1 MKNDA
6 YIFDSLRSPRG
17 KKKNGALTQ
26 LTPTDILSKLLIFL
40 KKKHDLDTSQVDDV
54 VMGCVTPI
62 GEQGGNIAKAA
73 LQYAE
78 WDYNVPGMQIN
89 RFCASGLESVNLS
102 AMKIRSGWQNLIV
115 AGGIECMSRV
125 PMGSDGGSIALEPK
139 VNLRSQFVPQGIG
152 ADLIATIGGYARKDV
167 DSFALESHMRAAKA
181 TKKGYFKSIVPLY
194 DQNGLHIL
202 SKDEN
207 IRPDS
212 TIEALSALKP
222 SFEKMGELGY
232 DAMAI
237 GKYSEI
243 EIIDHV
249 HTAGNSSAIVDGASV
264 VLIGSGNKGKELG
277 LLPKAKIISMAT
289 VSTDPTIMLTGPGP
303 ASKKALKQA
312 GMNINDIDIIEV
324 NEAFASVV
332 LRWEEELPEVKHPH
346 SDSSSEEEPNDESSS
361 LIAQEL
367 GEYRNMACNI
377 YANYPTEGG
386 TEAWIDLDVLSS
398 TPSSTT
404 TARLAARLECRS
416 GTAPWSPPHAPP

>member
-6 YIFDSLRSPRG
+6 YIFDALRSPRG

-40 KKKHDLDTSQVDDV
+40 KKKHDLDTTQIDDV
-54 VMGCVTPI
+54 IMGRVTPI

-152 ADLIATIGGYARKDV
+152 ADLIATIGGYTRKDV
-167 DSFALESHMRAAKA
+167 DNFALESHKRAAKA
-181 TKKGYFKSIVPLY
+181 TKKGYFKSIVPIY
-194 DQNGLHIL
+194 DQSGLHIL

-207 IRPDS
+207 IRSDA

-232 DAMAI
+232 DAMALR
-237 GKYSEI
+237 KYSEI
-243 EIIDHV
+243 EIINHI

-264 VLIGSGNKGKELG
+264 VLIGSGNKGRELG
-277 LLPKAKIISMAT
+277 LSPKAKIISAAT

-303 ASKKALKQA
+303 ASKKALKQV
-312 GMNINDIDIIEV
+312 GMNMNDIDIIEV

-332 LRWEEELPEVKHPH
+332 LRFIEDMNLSGQEKINVNGGAIAMGHP
-346 SDSSSEEEPNDESSS
+346 
-361 LIAQEL
+361 L
-367 GEYRNMACNI
+367 GATGAM
-377 YANYPTEGG
+377 
-386 TEAWIDLDVLSS
+386 LL
-398 TPSSTT
+398 
-404 TARLAARLECRS
+404 
-416 GTAPWSPPHAPP
+416 GTAIDELERRDLNTALITLCVAGGMGIATIIERA

>member
-6 YIFDSLRSPRG
+6 YIFDALRSPRG
-17 KKKNGALTQ
+17 NKKNGALTQ

-40 KKKHDLDTSQVDDV
+40 KKKYELDTAQVDDV
-54 VMGCVTPI
+54 IMGCVTPI

-78 WDYNVPGMQIN
+78 WDNNVPGMQIN

-102 AMKIRSGWQNLIV
+102 AMKIKSGWQNLIV
-115 AGGIECMSRV
+115 AGGVECMSRV

-152 ADLIATIGGYARKDV
+152 ADLIATIGGYTREDV
-167 DSFALESHMRAAKA
+167 DGFALESHNRAADA
-181 TKKGYFKSIVPLY
+181 TNGGYFKSIVPLY

-207 IRPDS
+207 IRPDA

-222 SFEKMGELGY
+222 SFEKMGKLGY
-232 DAMAI
+232 DAMTI

-243 EIIDHV
+243 EIINHI

-264 VLIGSGNKGKELG
+264 VLIGSGNKGRELG
-277 LLPKAKIISMAT
+277 LSPKAKIISAAT

-303 ASKKALKQA
+303 ASKKALKQV
-312 GMNINDIDIIEV
+312 GMNMNDIDIIEV

-332 LRWEEELPEVKHPH
+332 LRFIEDMNLNGQEKINVNGGAIAMGHP
-346 SDSSSEEEPNDESSS
+346 
-361 LIAQEL
+361 L
-367 GEYRNMACNI
+367 GATGAM
-377 YANYPTEGG
+377 
-386 TEAWIDLDVLSS
+386 LL
-398 TPSSTT
+398 
-404 TARLAARLECRS
+404 
-416 GTAPWSPPHAPP
+416 GTAIDELERRDLSTALITLCVAGGMGIATIIERV

>member
-6 YIFDSLRSPRG
+6 YIFDALRSPRG
-17 KKKNGALTQ
+17 KKKNGALSQ

-40 KKKHDLDTSQVDDV
+40 KKKYELDTTQVDDV
-54 VMGCVTPI
+54 IIGCVTPI

-78 WDYNVPGMQIN
+78 WDYIVPGMQIN
-89 RFCASGLESVNLS
+89 RFCASGLESVNLA
-102 AMKIRSGWQNLIV
+102 AMKINSGWQNLIV
-115 AGGIECMSRV
+115 AGGIECLSRV
-125 PMGSDGGSIALEPK
+125 PIGSDGGSIALEPK

-152 ADLIATIGGYARKDV
+152 ADLIATLGGYTRIDV
-167 DSFALESHMRAAKA
+167 DSFALKSHKRAANA
-181 TKKGYFKSIVPLY
+181 TNKGYFKSIVPLY

-332 LRWEEELPEVKHPH
+332 LRFIEDLNLNGQEKINVNGGAIAMGHP
-346 SDSSSEEEPNDESSS
+346 
-361 LIAQEL
+361 L
-367 GEYRNMACNI
+367 GATGAM
-377 YANYPTEGG
+377 
-386 TEAWIDLDVLSS
+386 LL
-398 TPSSTT
+398 
-404 TARLAARLECRS
+404 
-416 GTAPWSPPHAPP
+416 GTAIDELERRDLNTALITLCVAGGMGIATIIERV

>member
-6 YIFDSLRSPRG
+6 YIFDALRSPRG
-17 KKKNGALTQ
+17 KKENGALTQ
-26 LTPTDILSKLLIFL
+26 LTPTDILAKLLRFL
-40 KKKHDLDTSQVDDV
+40 KNKYDLDTSQFDDV
-54 VMGCVTPI
+54 IMGCVTPI

-125 PMGSDGGSIALEPK
+125 PMGSDGGSIAFEPK
-139 VNLRSQFVPQGIG
+139 VNIKSQFVPQGIG
-152 ADLIATIGGYARKDV
+152 ADLIATLGGYTRKDV
-167 DSFALESHMRAAKA
+167 DRYALESHKRAANA
-181 TKKGYFKSIVPLY
+181 TKKGYFKSIVPIH

-207 IRPDS
+207 IRQDA
-212 TIEALSALKP
+212 TIEALSKLKP
-222 SFEKMGELGY
+222 SFEKIGQLGY
-232 DAMAI
+232 NAMAI
-237 GKYSEI
+237 TKYSEI

-264 VLIGSGNKGKELG
+264 VLIGSGGKGRELG
-277 LLPKAKIISMAT
+277 LSPKAKIISTAT

-303 ASKKALKQA
+303 ASKKALKQV
-312 GMNINDIDIIEV
+312 GMNMNDIDIIEV

-332 LRWEEELPEVKHPH
+332 LRFIEDMNLSGQEKINVNGGAIAMGHP
-346 SDSSSEEEPNDESSS
+346 
-361 LIAQEL
+361 L
-367 GEYRNMACNI
+367 GATGAM
-377 YANYPTEGG
+377 
-386 TEAWIDLDVLSS
+386 LL
-398 TPSSTT
+398 
-404 TARLAARLECRS
+404 
-416 GTAPWSPPHAPP
+416 GTAIDELERRDLNTALITMCVAGGMGIATIIERA